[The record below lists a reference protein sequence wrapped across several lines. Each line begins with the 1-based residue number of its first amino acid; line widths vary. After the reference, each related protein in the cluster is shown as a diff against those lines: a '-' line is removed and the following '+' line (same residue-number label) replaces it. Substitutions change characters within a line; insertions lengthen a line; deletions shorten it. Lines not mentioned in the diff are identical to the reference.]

1 MLSFLHTLYDW
12 LSPIIYYQINFDFN
26 QVINDLSQMFNDL
39 MYRTK
44 LALDNLTLFDSVKI
58 LIASFILSLSLFIA
72 SKIGV
77 FLLENAI
84 KLFGAL
90 FRIIGVL
97 MLLALVSWLFI
108 EWGIHEKVVIL
119 FNDLLIKMKGLL

>member
-12 LSPIIYYQINFDFN
+12 LLPFSHYQINFDFN
-26 QVINDLSQMFNDL
+26 QVITDLSQIFNNL
-39 MYRTK
+39 MQKTS
-44 LALDNLTLFDSVKI
+44 LALENLTLFDSVKI
-58 LIASFILSLSLFIA
+58 LIASFILSLSLFLA

-97 MLLALVSWLFI
+97 MLLSLISWLFV
-108 EWGIHEKVVIL
+108 EWGIHEKAVIL
-119 FNDLLIKMKGLL
+119 FNDLLIKMKGFL